1 MKIAFKSLVS
11 NPSLAIGGRPAGV
24 VDQAILSK
32 SATAIM
38 ALYSTDRCLDLEVE
52 GDVELEQ
59 TNPFLVIGGLPA
71 GGVDP
76 ETKVQRVGSVVYEG
90 LRKILQGINECS
102 DMFPPLKTATGVILK
117 IIDSVEVC
125 VLVYN
130 NNN

>member
-1 MKIAFKSLVS
+1 
-11 NPSLAIGGRPAGV
+11 
-24 VDQAILSK
+24 
-32 SATAIM
+32 M